1 MPPMEEKAVGADMEG
16 WGSHDTVGML
26 TKPNPVSLCPFLNGG
41 CKEKGDPTSLIAEV
55 TDEISRVASGM
66 LYSMPQDAERTK
78 GEGESGD
85 PFPTNNSTMLIC
97 DSFLQASGWSRK
109 HRMSILSKRNS

>member
-1 MPPMEEKAVGADMEG
+1 
-16 WGSHDTVGML
+16 ML

-97 DSFLQASGWSRK
+97 DSFLQASG
-109 HRMSILSKRNS
+109 